1 MQYYINE
8 KDKLNNNLQ
17 NETKTP
23 KILKKLN
30 LE

>member
-1 MQYYINE
+1 MQIYLNE
-8 KDKLNNNLQ
+8 KDKLNNNFQ